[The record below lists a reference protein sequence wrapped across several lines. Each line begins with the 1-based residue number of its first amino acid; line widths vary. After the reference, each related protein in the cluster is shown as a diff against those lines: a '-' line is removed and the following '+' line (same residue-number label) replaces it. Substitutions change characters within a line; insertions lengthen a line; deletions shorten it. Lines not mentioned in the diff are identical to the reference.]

1 MFKSRNLLKDFKMN
15 TITNT
20 LMARKKYQFLLGLVL
35 LTTITVSGQD
45 KVWADSSYYRASKLP
60 QYNEFSNNLYAFPPR
75 PRTMWEV
82 GVKVGSPTISGDV
95 ASVFPSFG
103 WGLHV
108 RKSLG
113 YTLSLRLEYNNGV
126 AYGLNWQGALN
137 YQKNPAWTGN
147 GYKANT
153 PSTVGTDKVFYNYK
167 TKYSDVSAQ
176 ALVSIGN
183 VNFHNIKTK
192 ANFYG
197 VFGFGI
203 TNYDTKVNALNA
215 SGAKYNF
222 NSIPTGTWSTRND
235 VRSQLKQ
242 MLDDTYETKAESAPN
257 ASKAKVNAT
266 LGAGVAVRIS
276 RRLNIALE
284 DRVLFMRD
292 DLLDGQRWNEAPAG
306 DATLT
311 RAYDAI
317 NFLSLGLNINIF

>member
-1 MFKSRNLLKDFKMN
+1 MNFKMN

-35 LTTITVSGQD
+35 LTTISVSGQD

-60 QYNEFSNNLYAFPPR
+60 QYNEFSNNLYAFPAR

-95 ASVFPSFG
+95 SPVFPAFG

-113 YTLSLRLEYNNGV
+113 YSLSVRLEYNNGV
-126 AYGLNWQGALN
+126 AYGLHWQQALN
-137 YQKNPAWTGN
+137 YQKNPAWTSN

-153 PSTVGTDKVFYNYK
+153 PSAIGTDKVFYNYK
-167 TKYSDVSAQ
+167 TKFSDVSAQ
-176 ALVSIGN
+176 AIVSIGN
-183 VNFHNIKTK
+183 LNFHNDKTK

-197 VFGFGI
+197 IFGFGI
-203 TNYDTKVNALNA
+203 TSYDVKVNALNA
-215 SGAKYNF
+215 SGQKYNF
-222 NSIPTGTWSTRND
+222 NAIANGTWDTRSD
-235 VRSQLKQ
+235 VRNQLKQ
-242 MLDDTYETKAESAPN
+242 MLDDTYETKAESASNRPK
-257 ASKAKVNAT
+257 SDLNAT
-266 LGAGVAVRIS
+266 MGAGIAVRLS

-284 DRVLFMRD
+284 DKIMFMRD
-292 DLLDGQRWNEAPAG
+292 DLLDGQRWNESPSG